1 MPYLVLKWLTY
12 VYMQSLFSSFLTG
25 YGSQTTNILAGAVA
39 GAVAAISVTPAD
51 VIKTRMQV
59 EQGTKATVLSVGKDL
74 LAEGG
79 LPALFRGIGPRLARI
94 PMYTSIT
101 LATFDFVKDAF
112 LRSQNLGGF
121 ANEL

>member
-12 VYMQSLFSSFLTG
+12 VHTQSLCARFLPG
-25 YGSQTTNILAGAVA
+25 YGSQTINLLAGAVA
-39 GAVAAISVTPAD
+39 GAVAATSVTPAD

-59 EQGTKATVLSVGKDL
+59 EQGTKATVFSVGKDL

-79 LPALFRGIGPRLARI
+79 LPAFFRGLGPRLARI

-112 LRSQNLGGF
+112 LRSQNLRDLT
-121 ANEL
+121 NEL